1 MANTPKVHRPSGVA
15 GGDKLEVESGG
26 EIEIKSGGVIDVQA
40 AGGLSL
46 AAGEIAEADIAAGA
60 VTSTKLGLAA
70 VTETYI
76 GDGAVV
82 SKKLALAAVSETYIG
97 DGAVVSKKLAL
108 AAVSE
113 TYIAT
118 GAVTSVKRKETIT
131 EKSASAYLLAAE
143 AGIIKAMVDDIYLY
157 LPTYVGNTGLN
168 FLIKVMASH
177 SAGVAVCA
185 DTITGGT
192 LDGAAKKTSAA
203 QYNALEVVCDGT
215 QWLSTNMKGTW
226 N

>member
-70 VTETYI
+70 VT
-76 GDGAVV
+76 
-82 SKKLALAAVSETYIG
+82 ETYIG